1 MLKKKKQT
9 HRNVHLKAEKKHKR
23 KNAIDL
29 VCILL
34 YVTKAYNRSNLIL
47 RGKKPLNSPFSD
59 MEQQFDTNIHP

>member
-1 MLKKKKQT
+1 MP
-9 HRNVHLKAEKKHKR
+9 NVHLKAEEKHKR

-34 YVTKAYNRSNLIL
+34 YVTKVSNRSNLIL
-47 RGKKPLNSPFSD
+47 RKKKHLNSLFSD